1 MQDAEAVDEVEALL
15 EPGERERVHPAVLD
29 GRAQQA
35 MDGSEALPALQLDAP
50 PRRDQQPILLVI
62 HRHNP
67 LGSPA
72 LGEEGIET
80 VEAADVK
87 DARSGEVLG

>member
-1 MQDAEAVDEVEALL
+1 MVVLV
-15 EPGERERVHPAVLD
+15 ERERVHPAVLD
-29 GRAQQA
+29 ARAEQA

-50 PRRDQQPILLVI
+50 PRRDPEPILLVI
-62 HRHNP
+62 DRHDP

-72 LGEEGIET
+72 LGQEGVET
-80 VEAADVK
+80 VEAADIK